1 MIFGAQ
7 YYRPPFPDRSHW
19 KADMEDMRRSGLDTV
34 QLWACWGW
42 IEPEPGGYSFDDYD
56 ELVALADQAGLK
68 VVIST
73 VAEIHPF
80 WIHREAPDSAMVDH
94 MGRTVVSSLRHECNV
109 GLTPGG
115 CTDNPAVIEYMA
127 SFLRTIGERY
137 RGAAN
142 LAAWDCWNETR
153 WAVQADGFVCY
164 CDHTLQAYRAYLDK
178 RYEGLE
184 GLSAAWKRRY
194 RSWEDVR
201 PGKLPDRPYTD
212 LMEFEAFLTARA
224 GEHAVFRWQVLH
236 SADPDHPIVAHC
248 GNPSVF
254 SPGQDF
260 EQAVARGNDWD
271 LADALD
277 GFGSSHFP
285 VWLGISEVDLG
296 ARIEAVRSAVRSK
309 PMWVSEL
316 QGGSAR
322 NAIDVTGPVTA
333 AIQQSW
339 VWSAIGRGAKAVIF
353 WCWRDE
359 VFGGESSGFGL
370 NGADGH
376 AEERLAALRTT
387 GDVLGRHVGLLD
399 AYAPDRAKVGVL
411 FEESNYHLDW
421 AQYGASCEQASQSL
435 VGYLRALERVQ
446 VPYDVV
452 DSGHLEDLD
461 ELGLLVMPWPL
472 VVPPVVAERVATWVE
487 RGGTLLVESELGAYD
502 ERGFYHYA
510 PERELA
516 TRLGLRS
523 LGRRPIRS
531 PQLVARVGEDSYR
544 LASATWV
551 EAFDPG
557 DGAVLAKVGDEVV
570 ATRTNLGNGNVISV
584 GTFLG
589 LAYSRE
595 PNTEFERFV
604 HRIVDES
611 GAGPKLV
618 LSDLD
623 GSRLQWRLGT
633 SGSQRLLF
641 VIASE
646 GPGEGTFRASADIFA
661 PGDELVELIG
671 GTRAQVG
678 GGASESKV
686 TLSFP
691 ANGVA
696 VWSWRPRTPSP
707 R

>member
-1 MIFGAQ
+1 MILGAQ

-19 KADMEDMRRSGLDTV
+19 KADMEQMARAGLDTV

-42 IEPEPGGYSFDDYD
+42 IEPEPGGYCFDDYD
-56 ELVALADQAGLK
+56 ELVVLADQAGLK

-80 WIHREAPDSAMVDH
+80 WIHREVPGSAMVDH

-115 CTDNPAVIEYMA
+115 CTDNPAVMGYMA

-137 RGAAN
+137 RSAAN

-153 WAVQADGFVCY
+153 WAVQSDGFVCY
-164 CDHTLQAYRAYLDK
+164 CEHTLQAYRAYLDK

-184 GLSAAWKRRY
+184 GLNAAWKRRY

-201 PGKLPDRPYTD
+201 PGKLPHRPYTD
-212 LMEFEAFLTARA
+212 LVESEAFLTARA
-224 GEHAVFRWQVLH
+224 GEHAAFRWQVLH

-254 SPGQDF
+254 SPGRDF
-260 EQAVARGNDWD
+260 EQAVSRGNDWD

-296 ARIEAVRSAVRSK
+296 VRIEAVRSAVRSK

-322 NAIDVTGPVTA
+322 NAIDVTEPVPA
-333 AIQQSW
+333 AVQQRW
-339 VWSAIGRGAKAVIF
+339 VWNAIGRGAKAVIF

-370 NGADGH
+370 IGSDGH
-376 AEERLAALRTT
+376 AEERLAGLRTT
-387 GDVLGRHVGLLD
+387 GDVMARHAQLLD
-399 AYAPDRAKVGVL
+399 AYAPDQAKVGVL
-411 FEESNYHLDW
+411 FEEGNYHLDW
-421 AQYGASCEQASQSL
+421 AQYGASCDHADESL

-461 ELGLLVMPWPL
+461 ALGLLIMPWPL
-472 VVPPVVAERVATWVE
+472 IVAPVVAERVAAWVE
-487 RGGTLLVESELGAYD
+487 RGGDLLVESELGAYD
-502 ERGFYHYA
+502 ERGFYRYP

-516 TRLGLRS
+516 ARLGLRS

-531 PQLVARVGEDSYR
+531 PQLVVRIGEDSYR
-544 LASATWV
+544 LASETWV

-570 ATRTNLGNGNVISV
+570 ATRTKLGNGTVISV

-595 PNTEFERFV
+595 QNTEFERFV
-604 HRIVDES
+604 RRIVDES
-611 GAGPKLV
+611 GTAPKLV
-618 LSDLD
+618 SSGLE
-623 GSRLQWRLGT
+623 GGRLQWRLGT

-641 VIASE
+641 LNTSA

-671 GTRAQVG
+671 GARAQVG
-678 GGASESKV
+678 GGLSESKV
-686 TLSFP
+686 TLSVP
-691 ANGVA
+691 DNGVA
-696 VWSWRPRTPSP
+696 VWCWRPSTPSP